1 MMKLLTP
8 EELGQILHVKV
19 STIYQWTHM
28 GLIPFLKIGKL
39 IRFKED
45 DIKEWI
51 SKKKIRNKN
60 RYIADY

>member
-1 MMKLLTP
+1 MIKLLTP
-8 EELGQILHVKV
+8 EELSQILHVKV

-39 IRFKED
+39 IRFKEE

-51 SKKKIRNKN
+51 SKKKIRNKS